1 MCWSGMVFS
10 LKEAFTR
17 LKPDSGTCGLKYYPF
32 SADSEDN
39 LSHSDITEDALILKK
54 QAEEDLQLYG
64 SRPEPPESV
73 EIDEA
78 TQLAELQLP
87 PLRSAA
93 EFNSVVGRPAN
104 VRKKRESKACDSQTV
119 TAVDWNSGVSP
130 LDAWLNQIA
139 VPLEFGKPES
149 HNQRQEPSETDLF
162 AQEVREINVFR
173 NVHVDMTAPDNRSET
188 SLLSDV
194 LSLPPGAQIYYRN
207 IRDRYPS
214 LPTYLGRRLA
224 SANFSRAERLRLA
237 VAERDSRDRRTAD
250 IKDVAQDVGK
260 EQLVD
265 RTKPLYNR
273 PLGLKQSANEDSL
286 QPNSHQGIKR
296 AAPSTLDAEPLPS
309 VFSSS
314 SWETLSDSHH
324 KSKTQIS
331 LDSGESWH
339 WESDKP
345 REQNK
350 TLSLADLNTSA
361 PVLPNQKPPRRRPSI
376 GNTGS
381 EPHSSHPRR
390 SSAPA
395 FWTGERPGPR
405 RRSSMNGLLRGHSA
419 FEPEEQD
426 PIFPRTR
433 SRASSGGFTS
443 ASRGL
448 PPPPVEMSKHEKLSF
463 KCDICGRT
471 VRVERRLDWQ

>member
-10 LKEAFTR
+10 LKEALTR
-17 LKPDSGTCGLKYYPF
+17 LNPDSGTCGLKYYPF

-39 LSHSDITEDALILKK
+39 LSHSDIAEDALILKK

-64 SRPEPPESV
+64 SRPEPPEAV
-73 EIDEA
+73 ETDET

-93 EFNSVVGRPAN
+93 DFKSVDGRPAN
-104 VRKKRESKACDSQTV
+104 VRKKRESKACDSPTV
-119 TAVDWNSGVSP
+119 TALDWNSGASP
-130 LDAWLNQIA
+130 LDAWLNQSA
-139 VPLEFGKPES
+139 VPLEFGIPES
-149 HNQRQEPSETDLF
+149 HNQRQEPSETDLI

-173 NVHVDMTAPDNRSET
+173 NVHVDMTAPDSKSEM

-194 LSLPPGAQIYYRN
+194 LSLPHGAQIYYRN

-214 LPTYLGRRLA
+214 LPIYLGRRLA

-237 VAERDSRDRRTAD
+237 VAEKESRDRRIAD
-250 IKDVAQDVGK
+250 IKCVAQDVAK

-265 RTKPLYNR
+265 GTKPLYNSLLR
-273 PLGLKQSANEDSL
+273 LKQSANEETL
-286 QPNSHQGIKR
+286 QPNIHKGIKR
-296 AAPSTLDAEPLPS
+296 AVPSAPDADPSPS
-309 VFSSS
+309 VWSILDWKSSS
-314 SWETLSDSHH
+314 GSHSSET
-324 KSKTQIS
+324 QRS
-331 LDSGESWH
+331 LDSGENCPL
-339 WESDKP
+339 EFDEP

-350 TLSLADLNTSA
+350 TLSLADLITFA
-361 PVLPNQKPPRRRPSI
+361 PAPPNHKSHRRRPSI
-376 GNTGS
+376 SNTRS
-381 EPHSSHPRR
+381 EPHSSHLRR

-405 RRSSMNGLLRGHSA
+405 RRSSMNRLLRGHSA
-419 FEPEEQD
+419 FEPEEQE

-448 PPPPVEMSKHEKLSF
+448 PPPPVELSKCEKLSF
-463 KCDICGRT
+463 ECDICERT
-471 VRVERRLDWQ
+471 IQVERRLDWQ